1 MGSDA
6 RIEPTSVDVVA
17 NEIRR
22 LDHLHAVVDGGAD
35 FAADLDLLE
44 RNDHGAD
51 GCLPSIALGKKVPKL
66 CSTILALLAESRTAT
81 QA

>member
-6 RIEPTSVDVVA
+6 RVEPTSVYVVA
-17 NEIRR
+17 NKIRR
-22 LDHLHAVVDGGAD
+22 LDHLHAVVNGSAD

-66 CSTILALLAESRTAT
+66 CSTIMALLAEGRTAP